1 LQSIFVNLKNNE
13 IVVIIFKK
21 KRVSRMIT
29 NTELEY
35 KGDLYPSEI
44 VSFKQE
50 GDSVYFHT
58 DNSVILK
65 LTVLRD
71 SMIRFRYTTKGYFS
85 NDFSYAIDK
94 SHSHGYNFLEV
105 TEDNHHY
112 QIKTSKVQC
121 RIQKIDMRVSIYDL
135 NENVLLEDE
144 LGFHWEE
151 SYEYGGNIVKMSKA
165 SKDGECFYG
174 LGDKA
179 TQLNLKGKRVENFA
193 TDQYAFSK
201 DQEPL
206 YKVVP
211 FYIGL
216 QKKESYGIFF
226 DNTFR
231 TYFDF
236 CHERRNVTSFWAE
249 GGEMNYYFIYG
260 PLMQDVVT
268 TYTDLTGKP
277 ELPPLWALGYHQCKW
292 SYYPESN
299 VKEVAAK
306 FRELQIPCD
315 AIYLDID
322 YMDGFRCF
330 IWNKNYF
337 PDPKRMVAELAE
349 DGFKTIVIIDP
360 GIKIDKEYSIYKEAL
375 EKDYFCKRADG
386 PFMKGKVWPGECN
399 FPDYTNPEVREWWA
413 GLFKELI
420 SDIGV
425 KGVWNDMNEPAVM
438 EVPNKTFP
446 MDVRHNY
453 DGNPC
458 SHRKAHNIY
467 GTQMARATYH
477 GVKRFAY
484 PKRPFVI
491 TRSAYAGAQRYT
503 SSWTGDNVASW
514 EHLWIANIQVQRMC
528 ISGMGFTGSD
538 IGGFAEQPSGE
549 LYARWIQLGVFHPF
563 CRTHSSG
570 DHGDQEPW
578 AFDEE
583 VIDITRKF
591 VNLRYQLLPYLY
603 TMFWQYIEEGIPMLK
618 PLVYYD
624 QDDTQTHYRNDEF
637 IFGNQILV
645 CPILEP
651 NSLGRR
657 MYIPN
662 GQWYNYWTNEFIS
675 GGKEIWV
682 DTKFDQIPIFVKAGA
697 IIPKYPVQQYV
708 GEKEITEL
716 TLDLY
721 FNEGKEKS
729 EIYEDAQDGYDYK
742 KGRYSLLSLQTI
754 GKEKELIV
762 QLHKEGKY
770 ITSYST
776 FKINLFGLP
785 FSVKEIEIDNVKIDF
800 DRKSLDKENYLI
812 IDKEFTE
819 LHIIGN

>member
-1 LQSIFVNLKNNE
+1 
-13 IVVIIFKK
+13 
-21 KRVSRMIT
+21 MIT
-29 NTELEY
+29 NTSLEY
-35 KGDLYPSEI
+35 KGDLYPSKI
-44 VSFKQE
+44 VSYEHE
-50 GDSVYFHT
+50 GDSIFFNT
-58 DNSVILK
+58 DNKVILK
-65 LTVLRD
+65 VTILRD
-71 SMIRFRYTTKGYFS
+71 SLIRFRFTTKGYFS

-94 SHSHGYNFLEV
+94 TQLHGYNFLEL
-105 TEDNHHY
+105 TEEENY
-112 QIKTSKVQC
+112 FQIRTSKVKC
-121 RIQKIDMRVSIYDL
+121 KIQKADLRLSIYDL
-135 NENVLLEDE
+135 NDFLILEDE

-151 SYEYGGNIVKMSKA
+151 SYEYGGNIVKMSKS

-179 TQLNLKGKRVENFA
+179 TQMNLKGKRVENFA
-193 TDQYAFSK
+193 TDQYAYQK
-201 DQEPL
+201 EQDPL

-216 QKKESYGIFF
+216 HNKQSYGIFF

-231 TYFDF
+231 TFFDF
-236 CHERRNVTSFWAE
+236 CQERRNVTSYWAE

-260 PLMQDVVT
+260 PQMQDVVT

-277 ELPPLWALGYHQCKW
+277 ELPPLWVLGYHQCKW
-292 SYYPESN
+292 SYYPESK
-299 VKEVAAK
+299 VKEITSK
-306 FRELQIPCD
+306 FRELKIPCD

-322 YMDGFRCF
+322 YMEGFRCF
-330 IWNKNYF
+330 TWNKNYF

-349 DGFKTIVIIDP
+349 DGFKTVVIIDP
-360 GIKIDKEYSIYKEAL
+360 GIKIDKDYWVYKEAL

-386 PFMKGKVWPGECN
+386 PYMKGKVWPGECN
-399 FPDYTNPEVREWWA
+399 FPDYTNPAVREWWA
-413 GLFKELI
+413 GLFKELV
-420 SDIGV
+420 SEIGV

-446 MDVRHNY
+446 MDVRHFY

-491 TRSAYAGAQRYT
+491 TRSAYSGAQRYT
-503 SSWTGDNVASW
+503 SSWTGDNVATW
-514 EHLWIANIQVQRMC
+514 EHLWIANIQVQRMS

-538 IGGFAEQPSGE
+538 IGGFAEQPTGE

-570 DHGDQEPW
+570 DHGNQEPW

-583 VIDITRKF
+583 VINITRKF
-591 VNLRYQLLPYLY
+591 VSLRYQLLPYLY
-603 TMFWQYIEEGIPMLK
+603 TMFWQYIEEGVPMLK

-651 NSLGRR
+651 NAVGRR
-657 MYIPN
+657 MYIPR
-662 GQWYNYWTNEFIS
+662 GEWYNYWTNDLFV
-675 GGKEIWV
+675 GGREVWI
-682 DTKFDQIPIFVKAGA
+682 DTKFDEIPVFVKAGA

-708 GEKEITEL
+708 GELEFDEL
-716 TLDLY
+716 TLDVY
-721 FNEGKEKS
+721 FKNGKEKS
-729 EIYEDAQDGYDYK
+729 VVYEDAQDGYDYK
-742 KGRYSLLSLQTI
+742 KGRYSFLSFRTI
-754 GKEKELIV
+754 GKEKELII

-770 ITSYST
+770 DTPYSKY
-776 FKINLFGLP
+776 KINLIGLP
-785 FSVKEIEIDNVKIDF
+785 FKVTEIEIDNEKIEF
-800 DRKSLDKENYLI
+800 DKISFESNNFLI
-812 IDKEFTE
+812 VDKEFNE
-819 LHIIGN
+819 LHIIGE

>member
-1 LQSIFVNLKNNE
+1 
-13 IVVIIFKK
+13 
-21 KRVSRMIT
+21 MIT

-35 KGDLYPSEI
+35 KGDLYPTKI
-44 VSFKQE
+44 VSFE
-50 GDSVYFHT
+50 HEVDSICFHT
-58 DNSVILK
+58 ENSVILK
-65 LTVLRD
+65 VTVLRD
-71 SMIRFRYTTKGYFS
+71 SLIRFRFTTKGYFS

-105 TEDNHHY
+105 SEVEEYY
-112 QIKTSKVQC
+112 QIKTSKVKC
-121 RIQKIDMRVSIYDL
+121 RIQKIDMRLSIYDL
-135 NENVLLEDE
+135 EDNIILEDE

-179 TQLNLKGKRVENFA
+179 TQLNLKGKRLENFA
-193 TDQYAFSK
+193 TDQYAFQK

-216 QKKESYGIFF
+216 QNKQSYGIFF

-236 CHERRNVTSFWAE
+236 CHERRNVTSYWAE

-260 PLMQDVVT
+260 PQMQDVVT

-299 VKEVAAK
+299 LKEVAAK
-306 FRELQIPCD
+306 FRELKIPCD
-315 AIYLDID
+315 ALYLDID
-322 YMDGFRCF
+322 YMEGFRCF
-330 IWNKNYF
+330 TWNKEYF

-349 DGFKTIVIIDP
+349 DGFKTVVIIDP
-360 GIKIDKEYSIYKEAL
+360 GIKIDKEYAVYKEAL

-386 PFMKGKVWPGECN
+386 PYMKGKVWPGECN
-399 FPDYTNPEVREWWA
+399 FPDYTNPAVREWWA

-420 SDIGV
+420 SEIGV

-446 MDVRHNY
+446 MDVRHDY

-503 SSWTGDNVASW
+503 SSWTGDNVATW
-514 EHLWIANIQVQRMC
+514 EHLWIANIQVQRMS

-624 QDDTQTHYRNDEF
+624 QEDIQTHYRNDEF
-637 IFGNQILV
+637 VFGNQILV

-651 NSLGRR
+651 NALGRR
-657 MYIPN
+657 MYIPRGN
-662 GQWYNYWTNEFIS
+662 WYNYWTNEKVK

-708 GEKEITEL
+708 GELEFDEL
-716 TLDLY
+716 TLDVY
-721 FNEGKEKS
+721 YKEGKEKS
-729 EIYEDAQDGYDYK
+729 VVYEDAQDGYDYK
-742 KGRYSLLSLQTI
+742 KGRYSFLSFQAT
-754 GKEKELIV
+754 GKEKELII

-770 ITSYST
+770 ETNYT
-776 FKINLFGLP
+776 KYKINLIGLP
-785 FSVKEIEIDNVKIDF
+785 FKVKMIEIDNVEVSF
-800 DRKSLDKENYLI
+800 DRNTLENESYLI
-812 IDKEFTE
+812 VDKGFTAF
-819 LHIIGN
+819 HITGE

>member
-1 LQSIFVNLKNNE
+1 
-13 IVVIIFKK
+13 
-21 KRVSRMIT
+21 MIT
-29 NTELEY
+29 NTSLEY
-35 KGDLYPSEI
+35 KGDLYPTKI
-44 VSFKQE
+44 VSYEHE
-50 GDSVYFHT
+50 GDSICFNT
-58 DNSVILK
+58 DNKVILK
-65 LTVLRD
+65 VTILRD
-71 SMIRFRYTTKGYFS
+71 SLIRFRFTTKGYFS

-94 SHSHGYNFLEV
+94 TQLHGYNFLEL
-105 TEDNHHY
+105 TEEETY
-112 QIKTSKVQC
+112 FQIRTSKVKC
-121 RIQKIDMRVSIYDL
+121 KIQKSDLRLAIYDL
-135 NENVLLEDE
+135 NDFLILEDE

-151 SYEYGGNIVKMSKA
+151 SYEYGGNIVKMSKS

-179 TQLNLKGKRVENFA
+179 TQMNLKGKRLENFA
-193 TDQYAFSK
+193 TDQYAYQK

-216 QKKESYGIFF
+216 HNKQSYGIFF

-231 TYFDF
+231 TFFDF
-236 CHERRNVTSFWAE
+236 CQERRNVASFWAE

-260 PLMQDVVT
+260 PQMQDVVT

-277 ELPPLWALGYHQCKW
+277 ELPPLWVLGYHQCKW
-292 SYYPESN
+292 SYYPESK
-299 VKEVAAK
+299 VKEITSK
-306 FRELQIPCD
+306 FRELKIPCD

-322 YMDGFRCF
+322 YMEGFRCF
-330 IWNKNYF
+330 TWSKEHF

-349 DGFKTIVIIDP
+349 DGFKTVVIIDP
-360 GIKIDKEYSIYKEAL
+360 GIKIDKDYWVYQEAL

-386 PFMKGKVWPGECN
+386 PYMKGKVWPGECN
-399 FPDYTNPEVREWWA
+399 FPDYTNPVVREWWA

-420 SDIGV
+420 SEIGV

-446 MDVRHNY
+446 MDVRHSY

-477 GVKRFAY
+477 GVKRFTY

-491 TRSAYAGAQRYT
+491 TRSAYSGAQRYT
-503 SSWTGDNVASW
+503 SSWTGDNVATW
-514 EHLWIANIQVQRMC
+514 EHLWIANIQVQRMS

-538 IGGFAEQPSGE
+538 IGGFAEQPTGE

-570 DHGDQEPW
+570 DHGNQEPW

-583 VIDITRKF
+583 VINITRKF
-591 VNLRYQLLPYLY
+591 VSLRYQLLPYLY

-651 NSLGRR
+651 NAVGRR
-657 MYIPN
+657 MYIPR
-662 GQWYNYWTNEFIS
+662 GEWYNYWTNEFLT
-675 GGKEIWV
+675 GGREVWV
-682 DTKFDQIPIFVKAGA
+682 DTKFDEIPLFIKAGA
-697 IIPKYPVQQYV
+697 VIPKYPVQQYV
-708 GEKEITEL
+708 GELEFDEL

-721 FNEGKEKS
+721 YKNGKEKS
-729 EIYEDAQDGYDYK
+729 VVYEDAQDGYDYK
-742 KGRYSLLSLQTI
+742 KGRYSFLSFRTI

-770 ITSYST
+770 DTPYSKY
-776 FKINLFGLP
+776 KINLIGLP
-785 FSVKEIEIDNVKIDF
+785 FRVTQIELDNEKLEF
-800 DRKSLDKENYLI
+800 DAAAFEQNRFLL
-812 IDKEFTE
+812 IDKEFSE
-819 LHIIGN
+819 LHITGE

>member
-1 LQSIFVNLKNNE
+1 
-13 IVVIIFKK
+13 
-21 KRVSRMIT
+21 MIT
-29 NTELEY
+29 NTALEY
-35 KGDLYPSEI
+35 KGDLYPSKI
-44 VSFKQE
+44 VSHEHE
-50 GDSVYFHT
+50 GDTIFFHT
-58 DNSVILK
+58 DNKVILK
-65 LTVLRD
+65 VTILRD
-71 SMIRFRYTTKGYFS
+71 SLIRFRFTTKGYFS

-94 SHSHGYNFLEV
+94 TQLHGYNFLEL
-105 TEDNHHY
+105 TEEETY
-112 QIKTSKVQC
+112 FQIRTSKVKC
-121 RIQKIDMRVSIYDL
+121 KIQKHDLRLSIYDL
-135 NENVLLEDE
+135 NDFLILEDE

-151 SYEYGGNIVKMSKA
+151 SYEYGGNIVKMSKS

-179 TQLNLKGKRVENFA
+179 TQMNLKGKRLENFA
-193 TDQYAFSK
+193 TDQYAFQK
-201 DQEPL
+201 EQDPL

-216 QKKESYGIFF
+216 HNKQSYGIFF

-231 TYFDF
+231 TFFDF
-236 CHERRNVTSFWAE
+236 CQERRNVASFWAE

-260 PLMQDVVT
+260 PQMQDVVT

-277 ELPPLWALGYHQCKW
+277 ELPPLWVLGYHQCKW
-292 SYYPESN
+292 SYYPESK
-299 VKEVAAK
+299 VKEITSK
-306 FRELQIPCD
+306 FRELKIPCD

-322 YMDGFRCF
+322 YMEGFRCF
-330 IWNKNYF
+330 TWSKDYF

-360 GIKIDKEYSIYKEAL
+360 GIKIDKDYWVYQEAL

-386 PFMKGKVWPGECN
+386 PYMKGKVWPGECN
-399 FPDYTNPEVREWWA
+399 FPDYTNPVVREWWA

-446 MDVRHNY
+446 MDVRHSY

-491 TRSAYAGAQRYT
+491 TRSAYSGAQRYT
-503 SSWTGDNVASW
+503 SSWTGDNVATW

-538 IGGFAEQPSGE
+538 IGGFAEQPTGE

-570 DHGDQEPW
+570 DHGNQEPW

-583 VIDITRKF
+583 VINITRKF
-591 VNLRYQLLPYLY
+591 VSLRYQLLPYLY
-603 TMFWQYIEEGIPMLK
+603 TMFWQYIEEGVPMLK

-651 NSLGRR
+651 NAVGRR
-657 MYIPN
+657 MYIPR
-662 GQWYNYWTNEFIS
+662 GEWYNYWTNEFTT
-675 GGKEIWV
+675 GGREVWV
-682 DTKFDQIPIFVKAGA
+682 DTKFDEIPVFVKAGA

-708 GEKEITEL
+708 GELEFDEL

-721 FNEGKEKS
+721 YKNGKEKS
-729 EIYEDAQDGYDYK
+729 VVYEDAQDGYDYK
-742 KGRYSLLSLQTI
+742 KGRYSFLSFRTI
-754 GKEKELIV
+754 GKEKELII

-770 ITSYST
+770 DTPYSKY
-776 FKINLFGLP
+776 KINLIGLP
-785 FSVKEIEIDNVKIDF
+785 FKVTEIEIDNEKVEF
-800 DRKSLDKENYLI
+800 DSERYEENNFLI

-819 LHIIGN
+819 LHIIGQ

>member
-1 LQSIFVNLKNNE
+1 
-13 IVVIIFKK
+13 
-21 KRVSRMIT
+21 MIT
-29 NTELEY
+29 NTSLEY
-35 KGDLYPSEI
+35 KGDLYPSKI
-44 VSFKQE
+44 VSYEHE
-50 GDSVYFHT
+50 GDSIFFNT
-58 DNSVILK
+58 DNKVILK
-65 LTVLRD
+65 VTVLRD
-71 SMIRFRYTTKGYFS
+71 SLIRFRFTTKGYFS

-94 SHSHGYNFLEV
+94 TQLHGYNFLEV
-105 TEDNHHY
+105 TEEETY
-112 QIKTSKVQC
+112 FQIRTSKVKC
-121 RIQKIDMRVSIYDL
+121 KIQKADLRLSIYDL
-135 NENVLLEDE
+135 NDFLILEDE

-151 SYEYGGNIVKMSKA
+151 SYEYGGNIVKMSKYA
-165 SKDGECFYG
+165 KDGECYYG

-179 TQLNLKGKRVENFA
+179 TQMNLKGKRVENFA
-193 TDQYAFSK
+193 TDQYAYQK

-216 QKKESYGIFF
+216 HNKQSYGIFF

-231 TYFDF
+231 TFFDF
-236 CHERRNVTSFWAE
+236 CQERRNITSFWAE

-260 PLMQDVVT
+260 PQMQDVVT

-277 ELPPLWALGYHQCKW
+277 ELPPLWVLGYHQCKW
-292 SYYPESN
+292 SYYPESK
-299 VKEVAAK
+299 VKEITSK

-330 IWNKNYF
+330 TWNKNYF
-337 PDPKRMVAELAE
+337 PDPKKMVSELAE

-360 GIKIDKEYSIYKEAL
+360 GIKIDKDYWVYKEAL
-375 EKDYFCKRADG
+375 EKDFFCKRADG
-386 PFMKGKVWPGECN
+386 PYMKGKVWPGECN
-399 FPDYTNPEVREWWA
+399 FPDYTNPSVREWWA

-420 SDIGV
+420 ADIGV

-446 MDVRHNY
+446 MDVRHFY

-491 TRSAYAGAQRYT
+491 TRSAYSGAQRYT
-503 SSWTGDNVASW
+503 SSWTGDNVATW
-514 EHLWIANIQVQRMC
+514 EHLWIANIQVQRMS

-538 IGGFAEQPSGE
+538 IGGFAEQPTGE

-570 DHGDQEPW
+570 DHGNQEPW

-583 VIDITRKF
+583 VVNITRKF
-591 VNLRYQLLPYLY
+591 VSLRYQLLPYLY
-603 TMFWQYIEEGIPMLK
+603 TMFWQYIEEGVPMLK

-637 IFGNQILV
+637 IFGNHILI

-651 NSLGRR
+651 NAVGRR
-657 MYIPN
+657 MYIPR
-662 GQWYNYWTNEFIS
+662 GEWYNYWTNELFI
-675 GGKEIWV
+675 GGREIWV
-682 DTKFDQIPIFVKAGA
+682 DTKFDEIPVFVKAGA

-708 GEKEITEL
+708 GELEFDEL
-716 TLDLY
+716 TLDVY
-721 FNEGKEKS
+721 YKNGKEQS
-729 EIYEDAQDGYDYK
+729 AVYEDAQDGYDYK
-742 KGRYSLLSLQTI
+742 KGRYSYLSLRNI
-754 GKEKELIV
+754 GKEKELII

-770 ITSYST
+770 ETPYSKY
-776 FKINLFGLP
+776 KINLIGLP
-785 FSVKEIEIDNVKIDF
+785 FKVAEIEIDNEKFEYDKISF
-800 DRKSLDKENYLI
+800 EQNNFLLV
-812 IDKEFTE
+812 DKEFSE
-819 LHIIGN
+819 LHIIGE

>member
-1 LQSIFVNLKNNE
+1 
-13 IVVIIFKK
+13 
-21 KRVSRMIT
+21 MIT
-29 NTELEY
+29 NTSLEY
-35 KGDLYPSEI
+35 KGDLYPSKI
-44 VSFKQE
+44 VSYEHE
-50 GDSVYFHT
+50 GDSIFFNT
-58 DNSVILK
+58 DNKVILK
-65 LTVLRD
+65 VTVLRD
-71 SMIRFRYTTKGYFS
+71 SLIRFRFTTKGYFS

-94 SHSHGYNFLEV
+94 TQLHGYNFLEV
-105 TEDNHHY
+105 TEQETY
-112 QIKTSKVQC
+112 FEIRTSKVKC
-121 RIQKIDMRVSIYDL
+121 KIQKADLRLAIYDL
-135 NENVLLEDE
+135 NDFLILEDE

-151 SYEYGGNIVKMSKA
+151 SYEYGGNIVKMSKYA
-165 SKDGECFYG
+165 KDGECYYG

-179 TQLNLKGKRVENFA
+179 TQMNLKGKRVENFA
-193 TDQYAFSK
+193 TDQYAYQK

-216 QKKESYGIFF
+216 HNKQSYGIFF

-231 TYFDF
+231 TFFDF
-236 CHERRNVTSFWAE
+236 CQERRNVTSFWAE
-249 GGEMNYYFIYG
+249 GGEMNYYFVYG
-260 PLMQDVVT
+260 PQMQDVVT

-277 ELPPLWALGYHQCKW
+277 ELPPLWVLGYHQCKW
-292 SYYPESN
+292 SYYPESK
-299 VKEVAAK
+299 VKEITSK

-322 YMDGFRCF
+322 YMEGFRCF
-330 IWNKNYF
+330 TWNKNYF
-337 PDPKRMVAELAE
+337 PDPKRMVSELAE

-360 GIKIDKEYSIYKEAL
+360 GIKIDKDYWVYKEAL

-386 PFMKGKVWPGECN
+386 PYMKGKVWPGECN
-399 FPDYTNPEVREWWA
+399 FPDYTNPVVREWWA

-420 SDIGV
+420 ADIGV

-446 MDVRHNY
+446 MDVRHVY

-491 TRSAYAGAQRYT
+491 TRSAYSGAQRYT
-503 SSWTGDNVASW
+503 SSWTGDNVATW
-514 EHLWIANIQVQRMC
+514 EHLWIANIQVQRLS

-538 IGGFAEQPSGE
+538 IGGFAEQPTGE

-570 DHGDQEPW
+570 DHGNQEPW

-583 VIDITRKF
+583 VINITRKF
-591 VNLRYQLLPYLY
+591 VSLRYQLLPYLY
-603 TMFWQYIEEGIPMLK
+603 TMFWQYIEEGVPMLK

-651 NSLGRR
+651 NAVGRR
-657 MYIPN
+657 MYIPR
-662 GQWYNYWTNEFIS
+662 GEWYNYWTNELFI
-675 GGKEIWV
+675 GGREIWI
-682 DTKFDQIPIFVKAGA
+682 DTKFDEIPVFVKAGA

-708 GEKEITEL
+708 GELEFDEL
-716 TLDLY
+716 TLDVY
-721 FNEGKEKS
+721 YKNGKEQS
-729 EIYEDAQDGYDYK
+729 AVYEDAQDGYDYK
-742 KGRYSLLSLQTI
+742 KGRYSYLSLRNI
-754 GKEKELIV
+754 GKEKELII

-770 ITSYST
+770 TTPYT
-776 FKINLFGLP
+776 KYKINLIGLP
-785 FSVKEIEIDNVKIDF
+785 FKVAEIEIDNEKIEF
-800 DRKSLDKENYLI
+800 DKINFEQNNFLI
-812 IDKEFTE
+812 VDKEFSE
-819 LHIIGN
+819 LHIIGE

>member
-1 LQSIFVNLKNNE
+1 MIVN
-13 IVVIIFKK
+13 
-21 KRVSRMIT
+21 T
-29 NTELEY
+29 QLEY
-35 KGDLYPSEI
+35 KGDLYPSKI
-44 VSFKQE
+44 VSHE
-50 GDSVYFHT
+50 HHGDSIFFHT
-58 DNSVILK
+58 DNKVILK
-65 LTVLRD
+65 VTILRD
-71 SMIRFRYTTKGYFS
+71 SLIRFRFTTKGYFS

-94 SHSHGYNFLEV
+94 SQLHGYNFLEL
-105 TEDNHHY
+105 TEEETFFL
-112 QIKTSKVQC
+112 IRTSKVKC
-121 RIQKIDMRVSIYDL
+121 KIQKIDLRLSIFDL
-135 NENVLLEDE
+135 NDQLILEDE

-151 SYEYGGNIVKMSKA
+151 SYEYGGNIVKMSKS

-179 TQLNLKGKRVENFA
+179 TQMNLKGKRVENFA
-193 TDQYAFSK
+193 TDQYAYQK

-211 FYIGL
+211 FYVGL
-216 QKKESYGIFF
+216 QNKQSYGIFF

-231 TYFDF
+231 TFFDF
-236 CHERRNVTSFWAE
+236 CQERRNVTSFWAE
-249 GGEMNYYFIYG
+249 GGEMNYYFVYG
-260 PLMQDVVT
+260 PQMQDVVT

-277 ELPPLWALGYHQCKW
+277 ELPPLWVLGYHQCKW
-292 SYYPESN
+292 SYYPESK
-299 VKEVAAK
+299 VKEITSK
-306 FRELQIPCD
+306 FRELKIPCD

-322 YMDGFRCF
+322 YMEGFRCF
-330 IWNKNYF
+330 TWNKEYF
-337 PDPKRMVAELAE
+337 PDPKKMVAELAE

-360 GIKIDKEYSIYKEAL
+360 GIKIDKEYSVYKEAL

-386 PFMKGKVWPGECN
+386 PYMKGKVWPGECN
-399 FPDYTNPEVREWWA
+399 FPDYTNPVVREWWA

-446 MDVRHNY
+446 MDVRHDY

-491 TRSAYAGAQRYT
+491 TRSAYSGAQRYT
-503 SSWTGDNVASW
+503 SSWTGDNVATW
-514 EHLWIANIQVQRMC
+514 EHLWIANIQVQRMS

-538 IGGFAEQPSGE
+538 IGGFAEQPTGE

-570 DHGDQEPW
+570 DHGNQEPW

-583 VIDITRKF
+583 VINITRKF
-591 VNLRYQLLPYLY
+591 INLRYQLLPYLY

-657 MYIPN
+657 MYIPR
-662 GQWYNYWTNEFIS
+662 GEWYNYWTNEFVT
-675 GGKEIWV
+675 GGREVWI
-682 DTKFDQIPIFVKAGA
+682 DTKFDEIPVFVKAGA
-697 IIPKYPVQQYV
+697 IIPKYPVQQFV
-708 GEKEITEL
+708 GELEFDEL

-721 FNEGKEKS
+721 YKNGKEKS
-729 EIYEDAQDGYDYK
+729 VVYEDAQDGYDYK
-742 KGRYSLLSLQTI
+742 KGRYSFLSFRTI

-770 ITSYST
+770 DTSYT
-776 FKINLFGLP
+776 KYKINLIGLP
-785 FSVKEIEIDNVKIDF
+785 FKVTEIEIDNEKIEF
-800 DRKSLDKENYLI
+800 DSVTLEANHFLI
-812 IDKEFTE
+812 VDKEFNE
-819 LHIIGN
+819 LHISGE

>member
-1 LQSIFVNLKNNE
+1 
-13 IVVIIFKK
+13 
-21 KRVSRMIT
+21 MIT

-35 KGDLYPSEI
+35 KGDLYPTKI
-44 VSFKQE
+44 VSFE
-50 GDSVYFHT
+50 HEVDSIFFHT

-65 LTVLRD
+65 VTVLRD
-71 SMIRFRYTTKGYFS
+71 SLIRFRFTTKGYFS
-85 NDFSYAIDK
+85 NDFSYAVDK

-105 TEDNHHY
+105 SEVEDYY
-112 QIKTSKVQC
+112 QIKTSKVKC
-121 RIQKIDMRVSIYDL
+121 RIQKIDMRLSIFDL
-135 NENVLLEDE
+135 EDTIILEDE

-151 SYEYGGNIVKMSKA
+151 SYEYGGNIVKMSKS

-179 TQLNLKGKRVENFA
+179 TQMNLKGKRLENFA
-193 TDQYAFSK
+193 TDQYAFQK

-216 QKKESYGIFF
+216 QNKQSYGIFF

-260 PLMQDVVT
+260 PEMQDVVT
-268 TYTDLTGKP
+268 TYTHLTGKP

-299 VKEVAAK
+299 LKEVAAK
-306 FRELQIPCD
+306 FRELKIPCD
-315 AIYLDID
+315 ALYLDID
-322 YMDGFRCF
+322 YMEGFRCF
-330 IWNKNYF
+330 TWNKEYF

-349 DGFKTIVIIDP
+349 DGFKTVVIIDP

-386 PFMKGKVWPGECN
+386 PYMKGKVWPGECN
-399 FPDYTNPEVREWWA
+399 FPDYTNPAVREWWA

-446 MDVRHNY
+446 MDVRHDY

-503 SSWTGDNVASW
+503 SSWTGDNVATW
-514 EHLWIANIQVQRMC
+514 EHLWIANIQVQRMS

-570 DHGDQEPW
+570 DHGNQEPW

-624 QDDTQTHYRNDEF
+624 QDDIQTHYRNDEF
-637 IFGNQILV
+637 VFGNQILV

-651 NSLGRR
+651 NAVGRR
-657 MYIPN
+657 MYIPR
-662 GQWYNYWTNEFIS
+662 GQWYNYWTNEEIK

-682 DTKFDQIPIFVKAGA
+682 DTKFDQIPIFIKAGA
-697 IIPKYPVQQYV
+697 VIPKYPVQQYV
-708 GEKEITEL
+708 GELEFEEL
-716 TLDLY
+716 TLDIY
-721 FNEGKEKS
+721 YKEGKEKS
-729 EIYEDAQDGYDYK
+729 VVYEDAQDGYDYK
-742 KGRYSLLSLQTI
+742 KGRYSFLSFQTT
-754 GKEKELIV
+754 GKEKELII

-770 ITSYST
+770 DTNYSKY
-776 FKINLFGLP
+776 KINLIGLP
-785 FSVKEIEIDNVKIDF
+785 FKVKMIEIDNVEVSF
-800 DRKSLDKENYLI
+800 DKNNLEIYSYLI
-812 IDKEFTE
+812 VNKEFTSLYIMGE
-819 LHIIGN
+819 